1 MKELTEKINFE
12 IRFNEVDSMGVV
24 WHGAYPL
31 YLEDARE
38 AFGKK
43 YGLDYL
49 TIFGN
54 GCFAPIVELNFK
66 YKKPLLYGM
75 HPAVAIRYVPT
86 DAAKILFDYTIYDT
100 ADNTVVATG
109 RSVQV
114 FTDTSHQLLW
124 FNPPFYE
131 EWKRKW
137 LDR

>member
-1 MKELTEKINFE
+1 MKELTENIDFE

-38 AFGKK
+38 AFGRK

-54 GCFAPIVELNFK
+54 GCFAPIVEMNFK

-75 HPAVAIRYVPT
+75 HPSVAIRYVPT

-100 ADNTVVATG
+100 ANNTVVATG

-114 FTDTSHQLLW
+114 FTDTRHQLLW

-137 LDR
+137 LER

>member
-31 YLEDARE
+31 YLEDSRE

-114 FTDTSHQLLW
+114 FTDTSHRLLW